1 MLIVWLHTSSTRIRE
16 AQTSEFA
23 LGCRR
28 DVPPPL
34 LVGVHPNPGP
44 RTTGFLAESER
55 WNIIFL
61 SKEKGLS
68 IREISKRLHVAPNTV
83 ASTLSRFR
91 ETNTVHDR
99 ARSGRKRKLSREE
112 EEKMVNETLYQKVL
126 HATLPPARSPDCPRP
141 LKYRWYFIQDNARPH
156 STVRSMEV
164 LSELT
169 RNRMYDHPA
178 NSPDLNIIEDMV
190 LS

>member
-91 ETNTVHDR
+91 ETNAVHDR

-112 EEKMVNETLYQKVL
+112 EAKWLRRRREVSS
-126 HATLPPARSPDCPRP
+126 LPKAREYKRAGKPVSDT
-141 LKYRWYFIQDNARPH
+141 
-156 STVRSMEV
+156 TVRRTLKV
-164 LSELT
+164 
-169 RNRMYDHPA
+169 D
-178 NSPDLNIIEDMV
+178 I
-190 LS
+190 

>member
-1 MLIVWLHTSSTRIRE
+1 MLIFWLHTSSTRIRE

-112 EEKMVNETLYQKVL
+112 EEKMIRKAKKGLKSPQITREYKRETGK
-126 HATLPPARSPDCPRP
+126 TISDR
-141 LKYRWYFIQDNARPH
+141 
-156 STVRSMEV
+156 TVRRTLKV
-164 LSELT
+164 QHLAYKKATKIRLCGQW
-169 RNRMYDHPA
+169 RYCL
-178 NSPDLNIIEDMV
+178 NSPETACTTIRLIHRI
-190 LS
+190 